1 MSLCILDLLVSSI
14 LGRPSAT
21 SSLRTDLNCNFIDNS
36 QPYNDQASACLLA
49 SYNIRPIINEIVEEL
64 YEKKVVSILV
74 AKRLLE
80 DIEKWSRGLP
90 DSLRRSAASSSSS
103 AIAQKRTIG
112 NIHVSC
118 LYYFAVTLVT
128 RPFLISS
135 LTTRPAHSQHT
146 TSTSNTQEDS
156 SHGQLASACLDA
168 AVYLIQTCVE
178 AYKSDILLS
187 NMCILK

>member
-1 MSLCILDLLVSSI
+1 MSLCVLDLLVSSI

-36 QPYNDQASACLLA
+36 QPYNDQDSACLLA
-49 SYNIRPIINEIVEEL
+49 SYNIRPIINEIVVEL
-64 YEKKVVSILV
+64 YEKKVVSTLV

-90 DSLRRSAASSSSS
+90 SSLRRSAELSSSSTL
-103 AIAQKRTIG
+103 AQKRNIG

-118 LYYFAVTLVT
+118 LYYFAVTLVA

-135 LTTRPAHSQHT
+135 LINRPTHSQHAT
-146 TSTSNTQEDS
+146 PASSIQEDS
-156 SHGQLASACLDA
+156 AQGQLASACLDA

-178 AYKSDILLS
+178 GYKSSMLLS